1 MKQQNRVTEQ
11 QRFLELYKPVNR
23 KISAY
28 CRAITRSSAEAEDLL
43 HDTLLAAYEKM
54 DLLRCDEA
62 FPSFLFSV
70 AYNIYSKQLRRLKFR
85 GNYSE
90 QAACCLL
97 DKAASPEIQAELTVV
112 LDKMKQLPQ
121 LQYEAMMLFH
131 LSDLP
136 IEEIQKIQGG
146 SVSAIKQR
154 LKRGRENLLGML
166 NESQQRIAVMLF

>member
-1 MKQQNRVTEQ
+1 VTKQEH
-11 QRFLELYKPVNR
+11 FMELYRPVSQ

-28 CRAITRSSAEAEDLL
+28 CRAISRSNAEAEDLL
-43 HDTLLAAYEKM
+43 HDTLLVAYEKV
-54 DLLRCDEA
+54 DQLRSNEA
-62 FPSFLFSV
+62 FPAFLFSV

-85 GNYSE
+85 GGYNE
-90 QAACCLL
+90 QAAGYLL
-97 DKAASPEIQAELTVV
+97 DKAASPDLQTEITLILE
-112 LDKMKQLPQ
+112 KMKQLPM
-121 LQYEAMMLFH
+121 LQYEALMLFH
-131 LSDLP
+131 LSDLS

>member
-1 MKQQNRVTEQ
+1 VTKQ
-11 QRFLELYKPVNR
+11 QRFMDLYKPVSR

-54 DLLRCDEA
+54 EQLRSDEA

-85 GNYSE
+85 GNYNE
-90 QAACCLL
+90 QAAGYLL
-97 DKAASPEIQAELTVV
+97 DKAASPEMQTEITLILE
-112 LDKMKQLPQ
+112 KMKQLPQ
-121 LQYEAMMLFH
+121 LQYEAMMMFH

-146 SVSAIKQR
+146 SASAIKQR
-154 LKRGRENLLGML
+154 LRRGRENLLGML

>member
-1 MKQQNRVTEQ
+1 VTKQ
-11 QRFLELYKPVNR
+11 QRFMELYRPESR

-43 HDTLLAAYEKM
+43 HDTLLVAFEKM
-54 DLLRCDEA
+54 EQLRSDEA

-70 AYNIYSKQLRRLKFR
+70 AYNIYSKHLRRLKFR
-85 GNYSE
+85 GNYNE
-90 QAACCLL
+90 QAASYLC
-97 DKAASPEIQAELTVV
+97 DHAAIPEMQAELSVI
-112 LDKMKQLPQ
+112 LEKMKQLPQ

-136 IEEIQKIQGG
+136 IEEIRKIQGG

-166 NESQQRIAVMLF
+166 NESERRIAVMLF

>member
-1 MKQQNRVTEQ
+1 M
-11 QRFLELYKPVNR
+11 ELYRPVSR
-23 KISAY
+23 RISAY
-28 CRAITRSSAEAEDLL
+28 CRAITRSNAEAEDLL

-54 DLLRCDEA
+54 DQLRSDEA

-70 AYNIYSKQLRRLKFR
+70 AYNIYSKQLRRMKFR
-85 GNYSE
+85 GGYNE
-90 QAACCLL
+90 QAAAYLL
-97 DKAASPEIQAELTVV
+97 DKAASPEMQADITLILER
-112 LDKMKQLPQ
+112 MKQLPQ
-121 LQYEAMMLFH
+121 LQYEALMLFH

>member
-1 MKQQNRVTEQ
+1 MTEQ
-11 QRFLELYKPVNR
+11 QRFLDLYKPVSQ

-28 CRAITRSSAEAEDLL
+28 CRAITRSNAEAEDLL
-43 HDTLLAAYEKM
+43 HDTLLAAYQKM
-54 DLLRCDEA
+54 EQLRCDDA

-70 AYNIYSKQLRRLKFR
+70 AYNIYSKLLRRLKFR
-85 GNYSE
+85 GNYNE
-90 QAACCLL
+90 QAASYLC
-97 DKAASPEIQAELTVV
+97 DSAASPEIQAELTVV

-136 IEEIQKIQGG
+136 IDEIQKIQGG

-166 NESQQRIAVMLF
+166 NESQQRVAAMLF